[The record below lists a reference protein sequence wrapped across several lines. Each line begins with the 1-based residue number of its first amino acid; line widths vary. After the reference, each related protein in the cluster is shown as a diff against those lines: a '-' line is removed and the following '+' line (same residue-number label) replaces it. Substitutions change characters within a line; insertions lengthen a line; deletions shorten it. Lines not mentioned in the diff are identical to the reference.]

1 MLSWSQ
7 CPPGNGG
14 GSRGSREEP
23 KCPSD
28 KGKQEPSS
36 PTCLLEESGTPC
48 SSLPGKLI
56 YLRYH
61 LFSLIFFP
69 GSFKDPHLHSLP
81 TNQNPRLPGSR
92 EARKGSLSGP
102 PPSEP
107 QDCSIPRKQETELSR
122 RRQVESVH

>member
-36 PTCLLEESGTPC
+36 QTCLLEESGTPC

-81 TNQNPRLPGSR
+81 NQP
-92 EARKGSLSGP
+92 
-102 PPSEP
+102 EP
-107 QDCSIPRKQETELSR
+107 QVPRFEGSEEG
-122 RRQVESVH
+122 ESVWPPTL